1 MGSLRDASM
10 SSRDQ
15 FDLLVVGGGING
27 AGIAADAA
35 GRGLKVLL
43 AEMND
48 LASATSSA
56 SSKLVH
62 GGLRYLEYYEFRLV
76 REALMEREVLLRK
89 APHLIWP
96 MRFVL
101 PHVPGLRPKWMIRAG
116 LFLYDH
122 LYRRELIPGSRG
134 VDLVRDPAGRPLA
147 ASLTSGFSYYDCWVD
162 DARLVLLNAIAAH
175 ERGAEILTRT
185 RVTSI
190 TPDGGGWK
198 ARLRSGNAERIV
210 EARGLVNAAGPWV
223 DQIDG
228 LSSAARIDATPATVR
243 LVKGSHI
250 VLPRIPGADDAY
262 MLQNSDKR
270 IVFVLPYEEDF
281 TLVGTTDLAYEGDP
295 GKVAINSDEE
305 RYLID
310 LASRFFKT
318 PLKHGDIVWR
328 YSGVRPLYDDHSAD
342 VSAVTRD
349 YVLEVTGGRTAPPR
363 LSVYGGKVT
372 TYRRLAE
379 EALDKLAPHF
389 PGMGPA
395 WTRTAPLPGGEIAD
409 GNFEAFLAEE
419 ARRRPRF
426 DTKHLRR
433 LARRHGSRLDR
444 VIGDARNLGDLGRHF
459 GEGLTAREVAYMKAH
474 EWARSADDVLWRR
487 TKLGL
492 HMLAST
498 TAEQRAGMERD
509 IAEALAAMA

>member
-1 MGSLRDASM
+1 M

-15 FDLLVVGGGING
+15 FDLFVVGGGING

-89 APHLIWP
+89 APQLIWP

-101 PHVPGLRPKWMIRAG
+101 PHVPGLRPTWMIRAG

-122 LYRRELIPGSRG
+122 LCRRALIPGSRS
-134 VDLVRDPAGRPLA
+134 VDLTRDPAGQPLA
-147 ASLTSGFSYYDCWVD
+147 SSLAVGFSYYDCWVD
-162 DARLVLLNAIAAH
+162 DARLVLLNAMAAR

-185 RVTSI
+185 KVTAVA
-190 TPDGGGWK
+190 PREGGWE
-198 ARLRSGNAERIV
+198 ARLLSGNVERVIQ
-210 EARGLVNAAGPWV
+210 ARGLVNAAGPWV
-223 DQIDG
+223 DRIDG
-228 LSSAARIDATPATVR
+228 LSSATRVDTKPASTVR

-250 VLPRIPGADDAY
+250 VMPRIPGADDAY

-270 IVFVLPYEEDF
+270 IVFVLPYEERF
-281 TLVGTTDLAYEGDP
+281 TIIGTTDLAYDGDP
-295 GKVAINSDEE
+295 GAVVISADEE
-305 RYLID
+305 RYLLE
-310 LASRFFKT
+310 LAGRFFKQ
-318 PLKHGDIVWR
+318 PLRQSDVVWR
-328 YSGVRPLYDDHSAD
+328 YSGVRPLYDDHSD
-342 VSAVTRD
+342 NVSAVTRD
-349 YVLEVTGGRTAPPR
+349 YVLEVIGGETVPPR

-379 EALDKLAPHF
+379 EALDKLAPFF

-395 WTRTAPLPGGEIAD
+395 WTATVPLPGGEIAGGD
-409 GNFEAFLAEE
+409 FDAFLASET
-419 ARRRPRF
+419 RKRPGIEPRY
-426 DTKHLRR
+426 LRR

-444 VIGDARNLGDLGRHF
+444 VIGDAQQLSDLGRHF
-459 GEGLTAREVAYMKAH
+459 GEGLTEREVAYMKSE
-474 EWARSADDVLWRR
+474 EWARSAEDILWRR
-487 TKLGL
+487 SKIGL
-492 HMLAST
+492 HMLMSMTPDERKA
-498 TAEQRAGMERD
+498 AEGG
-509 IAEALAAMA
+509 IAEVLAAIA

>member
-1 MGSLRDASM
+1 M

-27 AGIAADAA
+27 TGIAADAS

-89 APHLIWP
+89 APHLIRP

-101 PHVPGLRPKWMIRAG
+101 PHVPGLRPKLMIRAG
-116 LFLYDH
+116 LFLYDY
-122 LYRRELIPGSRG
+122 LYRRALIPGSSG
-134 VDLVRDPAGRPLA
+134 VDLRHDPAGRPLA
-147 ASLTSGFSYYDCWVD
+147 ESLKSGFSYYDCWVD
-162 DARLVLLNAIAAH
+162 DARLVLLNAIAAA
-175 ERGAEILTRT
+175 ERGAEVLTRT
-185 RVTSI
+185 QVTSI
-190 TPDGGGWK
+190 VPTAGGWE
-198 ARLRSGNAERIV
+198 ARLLAGNGERAV
-210 EARGLVNAAGPWV
+210 HARGLVNAAGPWV
-223 DQIDG
+223 DHIDRLSTAAHADSSPPG
-228 LSSAARIDATPATVR
+228 LR
-243 LVKGSHI
+243 LVKGSHV
-250 VLPRIPGADDAY
+250 VLPRIAGADDAY

-270 IVFVLPYEEDF
+270 IVFVLPFEERF
-281 TLVGTTDLAYEGDP
+281 TIIGTTDLAYEGDP
-295 GKVAINSDEE
+295 AKVAISEDEE
-305 RYLID
+305 RYLLD
-310 LASRFFKT
+310 LAGKFFKA
-318 PLKHGDIVWR
+318 PLRQSDIVWR
-328 YSGVRPLYDDHSAD
+328 YSGVRPLYDDQSEN

-349 YVLEVTGGRTAPPR
+349 YRLEVTSRLGDPPR

-379 EALDKLAPHF
+379 EALDKLTPFF

-395 WTRTAPLPGGEIAD
+395 WTKTAPLPGGEIAGGD
-409 GNFEAFLAEE
+409 FEAFLAGEVQ
-419 ARRRPRF
+419 RRPGF
-426 DTKHLRR
+426 DAVFLRR

-444 VIGDARNLGDLGRHF
+444 VIGDARSLEGLGRHF
-459 GEGLTAREVAYMKAH
+459 GEGLTEREVAYMKAQ
-474 EWARSADDVLWRR
+474 EWARSADDILWRR

-492 HMLAST
+492 HMLTSM
-498 TAEQRAGMERD
+498 TAEQRRAVERE
-509 IAEALAAMA
+509 IAEAIVATA